1 MKVKKLIELLKKEN
15 QNSEIFAYLG
25 AEEGWSIVPLGYG
38 DTIIGKQKTGKESFI
53 LLPVEVPKE
62 FDKWEGE

>member
-1 MKVKKLIELLKKEN
+1 MKVKELISVLKKEN

-25 AEEGWSIVPLGYG
+25 AEEGWSIVPLGLG
-38 DTIIGKQKTGKESFI
+38 DAIIGKQKTGKESFI